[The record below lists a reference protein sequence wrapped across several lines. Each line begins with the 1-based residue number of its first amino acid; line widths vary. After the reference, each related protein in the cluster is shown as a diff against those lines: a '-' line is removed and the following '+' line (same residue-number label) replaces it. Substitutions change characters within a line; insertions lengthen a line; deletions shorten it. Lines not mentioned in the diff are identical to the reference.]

1 MRLSC
6 LFYPFGPNLPRTTVT
21 NLYDILF
28 NAVISSEHASI
39 GHGRNGYYFGGSGD
53 YLWYD
58 LSEAIGKALVK
69 RGLIEVEEPTAF
81 TREELIKY
89 FGSEVSFLPITATLE
104 SYALK

>member
-1 MRLSC
+1 MRLSY

-21 NLYDILF
+21 DLYGILF
-28 NAVISSEHASI
+28 DAVISSKHTAI
-39 GHGRNGYYFGGSGD
+39 GHGRNGYYFGGNGD

-89 FGSEVSFLPITATLE
+89 FGSEVSFLLIMATLE
-104 SYALK
+104 SYAFK